1 MYSYSLSPHACSSD
15 TVPCV
20 VLAYSPSQNKPT
32 LPPAYK
38 VLYQCKYIRN
48 IKLNELT
55 LPLLAIGKLQAC
67 IKINSFHWQS

>member
-1 MYSYSLSPHACSSD
+1 MYSYSLSPHACSASN
-15 TVPCV
+15 TVLRV
-20 VLAYSPSQNKPT
+20 GFAYSPSQNKPT

-38 VLYQCKYIRN
+38 VLYRCKYIQN

-67 IKINSFHWQS
+67 IKINSFHW